1 MNRRRFLKATTS
13 LALPIAL
20 NGFGIN
26 ALARNSVLVNSLLT
40 TNAAL
45 ADRILV
51 IININGGNDG
61 LNMVI
66 PVDQYSVYNSLRSNI
81 AIPQSSLLALAGND
95 ATGLHPAMT
104 GLRDLYNDGKL
115 TILHSVGYPNP
126 DQSHQRSGDIWMTGV
141 ASNQYA
147 DTGWAG
153 RYLDDR
159 FPGYPENY
167 PSAAMED
174 PLALQ
179 IGYLTSTTLLGPIQS
194 MGVAINDPNSFYT
207 LVGGTTTTAPPDY
220 LPCCDAGDKIAHIRQ
235 QQSLAVGY
243 AGEIKK
249 AYDAGATRATYPTSG
264 QNALADQL
272 KIVARLIHGGLKT
285 KVYFVTIGGFDTH
298 SAQVDTSDNTIGAHA
313 TLLGKV
319 SGGIKAFQD
328 DLGLQGT
335 ADKVIGM
342 TFSEFG
348 RRANSNNSK
357 GTDHGMA
364 APMFVFGQNVRHPT
378 IGVNPDLSNL
388 IVGSDGSRNIPYQI
402 DFRRVYT
409 DILNDWFGAGIG
421 KTNTLLFSPA
431 TTTLAFPTVSLFSGM
446 VETLKTGNWADRS
459 VWSVGRKPLASE
471 YVRVNA
477 GHTLTVDA
485 PFSVRNIRLDGKIR
499 YTGPFTVRVTG

>member
-1 MNRRRFLKATTS
+1 MNRRKFLTTTTS

-26 ALARNSVLVNSLLT
+26 ALARNSVLVNSLLA
-40 TNAAL
+40 TNAAS

-66 PVDQYSVYNSLRSNI
+66 PVDQYSAYNSLRSNI
-81 AIPQSSLLALAGND
+81 AIPQNNVLALAGNS

-104 GLRDLYNDGKL
+104 GLRDLYNEGKL
-115 TILHSVGYPNP
+115 TIIHSAGYPNP

-141 ASNQYA
+141 ASDQYA

-153 RYLDDR
+153 RYLDNR

-179 IGYLTSTTLLGPIQS
+179 IGYLTSTTLLGPVQS

-207 LVGGTTTTAPPDY
+207 LVGSSTTAPPDY

-235 QQSLAVGY
+235 QQTLAVGY
-243 AGEIKK
+243 AGQIKS
-249 AYDAGATRATYPTSG
+249 AYDAGATLATYPTAG
-264 QNALADQL
+264 QNSLADQL

-285 KVYFVTIGGFDTH
+285 KVYFVSIGGFDTH
-298 SAQVDTSDNTIGAHA
+298 SAQVDTTDNTIGAHA

-319 SGGIKAFQD
+319 SSGIKVFQD

-335 ADKVIGM
+335 SDKVIGM

-357 GTDHGMA
+357 GTDHGMG
-364 APMFVFGQNVRHPT
+364 APMFVFGKNVTHST

-409 DILNDWFGAGIG
+409 DLLNDWFGAGIA
-421 KTNTLLFSPA
+421 KTNTLLFKTSP
-431 TTTLAFPTVSLFSGM
+431 TTLGFPTVSLFSNF
-446 VETLKTGNWADRS
+446 VETLKTGNWADKS
-459 VWSVGRKPLASE
+459 VWSVGRKPMPTE
-471 YVRVNA
+471 FVRVNA
-477 GHTLTVDA
+477 GHILTVDS
-485 PFSVRNIRLDGKIR
+485 PLTVRNIKLDGKIR